1 MKNKKILIVGG
12 SGYIG
17 TVMSKKLLNE
27 GQEVINLD
35 NHLFDNVFSIKELK
49 KNNKYT
55 FIEGNLSNEQDLIKS
70 SVEVTDVIILAGVV
84 GDPLSKKYPEI
95 TQEINEM
102 GIKKCIEFFNNRKID
117 KVVFASTCSNY
128 GLIKD
133 SELADENF
141 ILNPLSIYAKT
152 KVNIEKYLLN
162 NNNQFSFSPVIL
174 RFATA
179 FGLSDRMRF
188 DLTVNQFTHELLLGN
203 ELIVY
208 DPDTWRPYFH
218 TEDFAKVVFKIL
230 NLENDKINKQVFN
243 VGSNENNYTKRN
255 LVDLIKQYIPKAK
268 IKIQKDGFDKRNYKV
283 DFKKINSLI
292 NFKAKT
298 VSVGIEEIITEYN
311 KGKFKDYENNFEK
324 YGNYKITYDKK

>member
-70 SVEVTDVIILAGVV
+70 SVEVTDVIILAGIV

-255 LVDLIKQYIPKAK
+255 LVDLIKQHIPKAK

-298 VSVGIEEIITEYN
+298 VSAGIEEIITEYN
-311 KGKFKDYENNFEK
+311 NGKFKDYENNFEK

>member
-1 MKNKKILIVGG
+1 MKKKKILIVGG

-17 TVMSKKLLNE
+17 TVMSKKFLNE
-27 GQEVINLD
+27 GQEVVNLD
-35 NHLFDNVFSIKELK
+35 NHLFNNEFSIKEIK
-49 KNNKYT
+49 KNKKYT
-55 FIEGNLSNEQDLIKS
+55 LIHGNLLNEEDLIKS
-70 SVEVTDVIILAGVV
+70 SSGVTDVVILAGIV
-84 GDPLSKKYPEI
+84 GDPLSKKYPEV
-95 TQEINEM
+95 TQEINET
-102 GIKKCIEFFNNRKID
+102 GIKKSIEFFNNQKIN
-117 KVVFASTCSNY
+117 KIIFASTCSNY

-133 SELADENF
+133 NELADENF

-162 NNNQFSFSPVIL
+162 RNNQFSFSPVIL

-179 FGLSDRMRF
+179 FGLSERMRF

-230 NLENDKINKQVFN
+230 DLENDEIDKKVFN

-268 IKIQKDGFDKRNYKV
+268 IKIEKDGFDKRNYKV
-283 DFKKINSLI
+283 DFNKINSLI
-292 NFKAKT
+292 NFKAKS
-298 VSVGIEEIITEYN
+298 VSSGIEEIINEFN
-311 KGKFKDYENNFEK
+311 NNKFKDYKNNFEK
-324 YGNYKITYDKK
+324 YGNYKIIYER